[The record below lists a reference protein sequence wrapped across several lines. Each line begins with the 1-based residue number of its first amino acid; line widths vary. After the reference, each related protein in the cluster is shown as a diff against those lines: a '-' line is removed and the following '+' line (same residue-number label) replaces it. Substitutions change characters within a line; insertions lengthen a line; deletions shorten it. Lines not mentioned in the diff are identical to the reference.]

1 MGTAFFP
8 LDEAL
13 GLLPGQCTPRLYEG
27 LVLLSAWMPFGRA
40 VRTLATL
47 LGVQISKASAVRA
60 TETAGAA
67 YVALQT
73 AEVVRLERETPPAPA
88 GADCMVVSADGA
100 MVPLRGG
107 EWGEVRTLAIGVVS
121 PPEPAPPGAAL
132 RHTEAITY
140 FSRFTTA
147 EAFTRQAL
155 VETHRRGLE
164 NAGQVAAVMDGAEWL
179 QGLADHH
186 CPRALRILD
195 FAHAA
200 QHIAAIGQALW
211 PANSAQANSAQANST
226 QANSTQ
232 ANSTQAN
239 SAQANSTQAAA
250 WITQWTH
257 RLKHEGPQPLLAELR
272 QLQAHFP
279 DCEPLCDNYAYL
291 AKREAQLRYPEFVQ
305 QGWPIGSGMVESA
318 NKSVVEARL
327 KGAGMHWR
335 RTHVDPMLALRNLVC
350 NDRWAQEWPQIH
362 AQLLAQAKTARM
374 QPCRQRLHERRS
386 RQLEATLAAQR
397 TQFAARHP
405 EWTTDTP
412 PPPPKP
418 KSSKPAPDHPWRRAQ
433 FGRAKYRQNPKL

>member
-1 MGTAFFP
+1 VGTAFFP

-13 GLLPGQCTPRLYEG
+13 GLLPGQCTPRLHEG
-27 LVLLSAWMPFGRA
+27 LVLLSAWMPFGR
-40 VRTLATL
+40 VVSTLARL
-47 LGVQISKASAVRA
+47 LGVQISKASVVRA

-73 AEVVRLERETPPAPA
+73 AAVAALEQETPPAPT
-88 GADCMVVSADGA
+88 GATRMVVSADGA

-107 EWGEVRTLAIGVVS
+107 EWGEVRTLAIGVV
-121 PPEPAPPGAAL
+121 PAPEQTPSGAVL
-132 RHTEAITY
+132 RRTEAITY
-140 FSRFTTA
+140 FSRLATA

-164 NAGQVAAVMDGAEWL
+164 NAEQVAAVMDGADWL

-200 QHIAAIGQALW
+200 QRIAAIAQTLW
-211 PANSAQANSAQANST
+211 PEGA
-226 QANSTQ
+226 
-232 ANSTQAN
+232 
-239 SAQANSTQAAA
+239 TQAAA

-272 QLQAHFP
+272 QLHAQYP
-279 DCEPLCDNYAYL
+279 DCEPLRSNYAYL
-291 AKREAQLRYPEFVQ
+291 VKREAQLQYPDFIQ

-327 KGAGMHWR
+327 KGAGMHWQ

-350 NDRWAQEWPQIH
+350 NDRWSQEWPQIH
-362 AQLLAQAKTARM
+362 AQLLAQAKAQRM
-374 QPCRQRLHERRS
+374 HPCRQRLLERRS
-386 RQLEATLAAQR
+386 RQHEAILATQR
-397 TQFAARHP
+397 TQFVALHP

-412 PPPPKP
+412 PPPPKT
-418 KSSKPAPDHPWRRAQ
+418 KTSKPAHDHPWRRSL
-433 FGRAKYRQNPKL
+433 FGSARYKQNPNK

>member
-1 MGTAFFP
+1 VGTAFFP

-40 VRTLATL
+40 VSTLATL
-47 LGVQISKASAVRA
+47 LGVQLSKASAVRA
-60 TETAGAA
+60 TERAGAA
-67 YVALQT
+67 YVARQT
-73 AEVVRLERETPPAPA
+73 AEVVRLEQETPPAPA
-88 GADCMVVSADGA
+88 GGARMVVSADGA

-107 EWGEVRTLAIGVVS
+107 EWGEVRTLAIGVV
-121 PPEPAPPGAAL
+121 PAPAENPSDAA
-132 RHTEAITY
+132 RRRTEEITY

-147 EAFTRQAL
+147 ETFTQQAL

-164 NAGQVAAVMDGAEWL
+164 HAGQVAAVMDGADWL

-211 PANSAQANSAQANST
+211 PASNSQANDSQANDS
-226 QANSTQ
+226 QANDSQ
-232 ANSTQAN
+232 ANDTQPN
-239 SAQANSTQAAA
+239 DTQAAA

-272 QLQAHFP
+272 QLQAQYP
-279 DCEPLCDNYAYL
+279 DCKPLCNNYAYL
-291 AKREAQLRYPEFVQ
+291 AKREAQLHYPEFIQ

-327 KGAGMHWR
+327 KGAGMHWQ

-350 NDRWAQEWPQIH
+350 NDRWSQEWPHIH
-362 AQLLAQAKTARM
+362 AHLLAQAKAQRM
-374 QPCRQRLHERRS
+374 QPCRQRLLERRR

-397 TQFAARHP
+397 AQFVALHP
-405 EWTTDTP
+405 EWATDTA
-412 PPPPKP
+412 PPPKP
-418 KSSKPAPDHPWRRAQ
+418 KTTKPAPDHPWRRAQ
-433 FGRAKYRQNPKL
+433 FGSAKFKQYPNK

>member
-1 MGTAFFP
+1 VGTAFFP

-13 GLLPGQCTPRLYEG
+13 GLLPGQCTPRLHEG
-27 LVLLSAWMPFGRA
+27 LVLLSAWMPFGQA
-40 VRTLATL
+40 VSTLATL

-73 AEVVRLERETPPAPA
+73 AEVALLEQKVPAAPA
-88 GADCMVVSADGA
+88 GAARMVVSADGA

-107 EWGEVRTLAIGVVS
+107 EWGEVRTLAIGVV
-121 PPEPAPPGAAL
+121 PAPKQTPSGATL
-132 RHTEAITY
+132 RSTEAITY
-140 FSRFTTA
+140 FSRLTTA

-164 NAGQVAAVMDGAEWL
+164 NAGQVAAVMDGADWL

-200 QHIAAIGQALW
+200 QRIAEVGQTLW
-211 PANSAQANSAQANST
+211 QEGTP
-226 QANSTQ
+226 
-232 ANSTQAN
+232 
-239 SAQANSTQAAA
+239 QAAA
-250 WITQWTH
+250 WTTQWTH

-272 QLQAHFP
+272 QLRAQYP
-279 DCEPLCDNYAYL
+279 DCEPLRINYAYL
-291 AKREAQLRYPEFVQ
+291 AKRQAQLRYPEFIQ

-327 KGAGMHWR
+327 KGAGMHWQ

-350 NDRWAQEWPQIH
+350 NDRWQQEWPQIH
-362 AQLLAQAKTARM
+362 AQLLAQAKAQRM
-374 QPCRQRLHERRS
+374 HPCRQRLHECRS
-386 RQLEATLAAQR
+386 RQHEATLAAQR
-397 TQFAARHP
+397 AQFAALHP
-405 EWTTDTP
+405 EWSTDAP

-418 KSSKPAPDHPWRRAQ
+418 KTSKPAQDHPWRRSL
-433 FGRAKYRQNPKL
+433 FGSARYKQYPKK

>member
-40 VRTLATL
+40 VSTLATL

-60 TETAGAA
+60 TERAGAA
-67 YVALQT
+67 YVARQT
-73 AEVVRLERETPPAPA
+73 AEVTVLEQKTPPAPA
-88 GADCMVVSADGA
+88 GAARMVVSADGA

-107 EWGEVRTLAIGVVS
+107 EWGEVRTLAIGVV
-121 PPEPAPPGAAL
+121 PAPEQTPPGAAL
-132 RHTEAITY
+132 RRTEEITY

-147 EAFTRQAL
+147 ETFTQQAL

-164 NAGQVAAVMDGAEWL
+164 NAGEVGAVMDGAEWL
-179 QGLADHH
+179 QGLTDHH

-211 PANSAQANSAQANST
+211 PANNSQANSA
-226 QANSTQ
+226 
-232 ANSTQAN
+232 
-239 SAQANSTQAAA
+239 QAAA

-272 QLQAHFP
+272 QLQAQYP
-279 DCEPLCDNYAYL
+279 DCEPLHSNYAYL
-291 AKREAQLRYPEFVQ
+291 AKREAQLHYPEFIQ

-327 KGAGMHWR
+327 KGAGMHWQ

-350 NDRWAQEWPQIH
+350 NDRWSQEWPHIH
-362 AQLLAQAKTARM
+362 AQLLTQAKAQRM
-374 QPCRQRLHERRS
+374 QPCRQRLLERRT
-386 RQLEATLAAQR
+386 RQHEATLAAQR
-397 TQFAARHP
+397 AQFVALHP
-405 EWTTDTP
+405 EWATDTTP
-412 PPPPKP
+412 PPEPKT
-418 KSSKPAPDHPWRRAQ
+418 SKPALDHPWRRAV
-433 FGRAKYRQNPKL
+433 FGSAKFKQYPKK

>member
-1 MGTAFFP
+1 MA
-8 LDEAL
+8 A
-13 GLLPGQCTPRLYEG
+13 
-27 LVLLSAWMPFGRA
+27 A
-40 VRTLATL
+40 VSTLATL

-73 AEVVRLERETPPAPA
+73 AEVARLEQETPPAPA
-88 GADCMVVSADGA
+88 GAACMVVSADGA

-107 EWGEVRTLAIGVVS
+107 EWGEVRTLAIGVV
-121 PPEPAPPGAAL
+121 PAPEQLPSGEVL
-132 RHTEAITY
+132 RRTEAISY

-147 EAFTRQAL
+147 ETFTQQAL

-179 QGLADHH
+179 QGLTDHH

-200 QHIAAIGQALW
+200 QRIAEVGQTLW
-211 PANSAQANSAQANST
+211 P
-226 QANSTQ
+226 
-232 ANSTQAN
+232 AN

-257 RLKHEGPQPLLAELR
+257 RLKHEGPQLLLAELH
-272 QLQAHFP
+272 QLQTQYP
-279 DCEPLCDNYAYL
+279 DCEPLRNNYAYL
-291 AKREAQLRYPEFVQ
+291 AKRQAQLQYPEFIQ

-318 NKSVVEARL
+318 NKSVIEARL
-327 KGAGMHWR
+327 KGAGMHWQ

-362 AQLLAQAKTARM
+362 AQLLAQAKTERM
-374 QPCRQRLHERRS
+374 HPCRQRLLERRT
-386 RQLEATLAAQR
+386 RQHEATLAAQR
-397 TQFAARHP
+397 IQFAALHP
-405 EWTTDTP
+405 EWSTDTP
-412 PPPPKP
+412 PTPPKP
-418 KSSKPAPDHPWRRAQ
+418 KTRKPAPDHPWRRSQ
-433 FGRAKYRQNPKL
+433 FGSAKYKQYPKK

>member
-1 MGTAFFP
+1 M
-8 LDEAL
+8 
-13 GLLPGQCTPRLYEG
+13 LPGQCTPRLYEG
-27 LVLLSAWMPFGRA
+27 LVLLSAWMPFGQA

-67 YVALQT
+67 YVALQA
-73 AEVVRLERETPPAPA
+73 AEVVRLEQETPPAPA
-88 GADCMVVSADGA
+88 GAACMVVSADGA

-107 EWGEVRTLAIGVVS
+107 EWGEVRTLAIGVV
-121 PPEPAPPGAAL
+121 PEPEPTPSGAVQ
-132 RHTEAITY
+132 RRTKAITY

-211 PANSAQANSAQANST
+211 PANSAQTNSAQT
-226 QANSTQ
+226 
-232 ANSTQAN
+232 N
-239 SAQANSTQAAA
+239 SAQTNSAQAAA

-257 RLKHEGPQPLLAELR
+257 RLKHEGPQSLLAELR
-272 QLQAHFP
+272 QLQAQYP
-279 DCEPLCDNYAYL
+279 ECEPLCDNYAYL
-291 AKREAQLRYPEFVQ
+291 AKREAQLQYPAFIQ

-318 NKSVVEARL
+318 NKSVIEARL
-327 KGAGMHWR
+327 KGAGMHWL

-362 AQLLAQAKTARM
+362 AQLLAQAKTERM
-374 QPCRQRLHERRS
+374 QPCRQRLLERRR
-386 RQLEATLAAQR
+386 RQHEATLAAHR
-397 TQFAARHP
+397 AQFAALHP
-405 EWTTDTP
+405 EWSTDTP
-412 PPPPKP
+412 PPLPKP
-418 KSSKPAPDHPWRRAQ
+418 KNRKPAPDHPWRRSQ
-433 FGRAKYRQNPKL
+433 FGSAKYKQNPKI

>member
-27 LVLLSAWMPFGRA
+27 LVLLSTWMPFGQA
-40 VRTLATL
+40 VSTLATL

-67 YVALQT
+67 YVARQT
-73 AEVVRLERETPPAPA
+73 AEVAVLAQKAPPAPA
-88 GADCMVVSADGA
+88 GAARMVVSADGA

-107 EWGEVRTLAIGVVS
+107 EWGEVRTLAIGVV
-121 PPEPAPPGAAL
+121 PAPEETPSGAAL
-132 RHTEAITY
+132 RRTEEITY

-147 EAFTRQAL
+147 ETFTQQAL

-164 NAGQVAAVMDGAEWL
+164 NAGQVAAVLDGAEWL

-195 FAHAA
+195 FPHAA
-200 QHIAAIGQALW
+200 QRIAAIGQTLW
-211 PANSAQANSAQANST
+211 PANSSQANSS
-226 QANSTQ
+226 
-232 ANSTQAN
+232 
-239 SAQANSTQAAA
+239 QANSTQAAA

-272 QLQAHFP
+272 QLQTQYP
-279 DCEPLCDNYAYL
+279 DCEPLRSNYAYL
-291 AKREAQLRYPEFVQ
+291 AKREAQLQYPEFSQ

-327 KGAGMHWR
+327 KGAGMHWQ

-350 NDRWAQEWPQIH
+350 NDRWQQEWPQIH
-362 AQLLAQAKTARM
+362 AQLLAQAKTQRM
-374 QPCRQRLHERRS
+374 QPCRQRLLERRL
-386 RQLEATLAAQR
+386 RQHEAALAAQR
-397 TQFAARHP
+397 TQFVALHP
-405 EWTTDTP
+405 EWSTDAPT
-412 PPPPKP
+412 PPKP
-418 KSSKPAPDHPWRRAQ
+418 KTSKPAHDHPWRRAS
-433 FGRAKYRQNPKL
+433 FGSARYKQNPNK